1 MKITQNIARIKH
13 LLSLYGMTEDELLSV
28 ISHGRKRSFQKEE
41 VFSELIELNTLKRI
55 DKIFNKG
62 LNYYLDPVNPI
73 KSREESIFFRK
84 SNFGTELNLGARKI
98 VNQYEELKISLSA
111 VSKLSEIQINRTV
124 PIYTIKSD
132 PKEVAFELKNT
143 FYPQFNS
150 NLKEFLKSLIY
161 KFAENEILVFE
172 FIETWN
178 KKEKANIDGF
188 FLSPNVI
195 VLKRQQS
202 SFRREI
208 FTLAHEFGHFLLDK
222 EEVEELNISNLANK
236 NLSATERWCNDF
248 AYYFLAGEYD
258 SQIEEIRKASA
269 KNDYCHSIVEAISS
283 KTHLSK
289 IALYTRLLFRN
300 KISSND
306 YNLIKS
312 NYEEEFRLK
321 LDALQKQ
328 KELDKL
334 QGEKQGGSAPKP
346 ITSPLLI
353 DTLKTALYVGVIN
366 ETEFCKTLHISSEK
380 LMFYLK

>member
-1 MKITQNIARIKH
+1 M
-13 LLSLYGMTEDELLSV
+13 SLYGMTEHELLSV
-28 ISHGRKRSFQKEE
+28 ISHGHKRPFQKED
-41 VFSELIELNTLKRI
+41 VFSEQIELNTLKRI
-55 DKIFNKG
+55 DKVFTKG
-62 LNYYLDPVNPI
+62 LNYYLDPANPI

-84 SNFGTELNLGARKI
+84 SNFGTVLNFSARKV
-98 VNQYEELKISLSA
+98 VNQFEELKISLSA
-111 VSKLSEIQINRTV
+111 VSKLSEIKTKRTV
-124 PIYTIKSD
+124 PVYTNKSD
-132 PKEVAFELKNT
+132 PKKVAFELRNT
-143 FYPQFNS
+143 FYPQFSS

-161 KFAENEILVFE
+161 KFADNEILVFE

-222 EEVEELNISNLANK
+222 EEVEELSISNLANK

-258 SQIEEIRKASA
+258 IQIEEIQKVSA
-269 KNDYCHSIVEAISS
+269 KNDYCHSIVEAVSN

-346 ITSPLLI
+346 ITSPLLV
-353 DTLKTALYVGVIN
+353 DTLKTALYVGVIS
-366 ETEFCKTLHISSEK
+366 ETEFCKTLHISSDK
-380 LMFYLK
+380 LRLYLD